1 MRGFISD
8 ISFDAP
14 RLCCNPKKLRTG
26 QIPRR
31 QGCKFNALNSE
42 ELMSFPLIAKNSSH
56 PTPCTW
62 WSFTLI
68 AIFEEK

>member
-26 QIPRR
+26 QSPSRR
-31 QGCKFNALNSE
+31 GCKFNALNSE
-42 ELMSFPLIAKNSSH
+42 ELMSFFADSGKIQVIPRCARGGS
-56 PTPCTW
+56 
-62 WSFTLI
+62 
-68 AIFEEK
+68 